1 MEAAKE
7 PNDTTQRR
15 QAEGHETHIPEIGSS
30 RRRGGGQGP
39 LDSYEDNEGDEA
51 NEAEKSN
58 TPKQFG
64 VLKMEAIIERLRAR
78 SSRWGVRSI
87 YIAMYI
93 LSTITS
99 TENNALPLI
108 EPYFLSLFGHHS
120 SLATV
125 GIMTNIAFA
134 VGKPPM
140 SKIMDV
146 FGRAEGV
153 LVAIILYLI
162 GAILTASSGG
172 MIQYGIGRTAAALG
186 SQGLQLSQMI
196 IVADTSSLT
205 SRALLTSTI
214 TSPWIFTTWTGPILG
229 SWFLSKGA
237 IGYRMIYLVF
247 GLAVPFCASWL
258 VLVLWSEW
266 RYLNNELVR
275 PTPQRIALPTT
286 DQDQED
292 RAPWSPPESPHH
304 LLYNSP
310 HSPNHTPTASTL
322 WSQAWEQLDS
332 VGLVLLTLG
341 FGLLLLPL
349 TWSVKEP
356 GVNWFSIERCSFLI
370 LGIIILIC
378 FGIHESKYAKYPVI
392 PPRLFE
398 QRTVLLG
405 SSVCFWHFICQYT
418 YESYFT
424 SFLQVVRF
432 LSARDAQYVE
442 RSYLFTACV
451 SAIICG
457 ILVKWTRR
465 YKIWLVVG
473 ILLHGVGT
481 LLMVRSRRL
490 DNPMTEIVISQVI
503 GGFGGGFT
511 TLASQL
517 GVQAVVGHQ
526 DVGISTA
533 VFLTITQIGGAVGS
547 SLAGS
552 IWTSRL
558 ESALAQRL
566 PQSELNNIP
575 KIVGDLRFALTYQG
589 ANRTSINEAYID
601 VQRILNWLGVWA
613 LLPCLICALCM
624 ENVDLDSKN
633 PPRNPKDGVN
643 SQPPNPHHH
652 PTTHRDSIA
661 DAENAPFLSRW
672 PSLFIFHHF
681 KSQNKNKT

>member
-1 MEAAKE
+1 MEGPIHSSLKGQDDPTIQDNAG
-7 PNDTTQRR
+7 R
-15 QAEGHETHIPEIGSS
+15 EGAS
-30 RRRGGGQGP
+30 RRRLAQGTP
-39 LDSYEDNEGDEA
+39 SYTDLDDGHHPHQQKDEPA
-51 NEAEKSN
+51 KNSPN
-58 TPKQFG
+58 QFG
-64 VLKMEAIIERLRAR
+64 VLKMEAIIERLRGR
-78 SSRWGVRSI
+78 SNRWGLRSI

-99 TENNALPLI
+99 TENNSLPII

-134 VGKPPM
+134 VGKPPI

-153 LVAIILYLI
+153 LVAIGLYFI
-162 GAILTASSGG
+162 GAILTASSTGV
-172 MIQYGIGRTAAALG
+172 IQYGIARTAAALG

-214 TSPWIFTTWTGPILG
+214 TLPWILTTWIGPALG
-229 SWFLSKGA
+229 SWFLSKGPF
-237 IGYRMIYLVF
+237 GYRAIYLVF
-247 GLAVPFCASWL
+247 GFAVPLCAGWL
-258 VLVLWSEW
+258 ALVLWLEW
-266 RYLNNELVR
+266 RKLNSEVGPR
-275 PTPQRIALPTT
+275 PPITALPTP
-286 DQDQED
+286 DHARED
-292 RAPWSPPESPHH
+292 RYQNLWSPP
-304 LLYNSP
+304 NSP
-310 HSPNHTPTASTL
+310 HPALYNPRSSSTTSP
-322 WSQAWEQLDS
+322 WSETWEQLDS
-332 VGLVLLTLG
+332 IGLLLLTLG

-356 GVNWFSIERCSFLI
+356 GVNWFNAQRCSFLVV
-370 LGIIILIC
+370 GLIVLVC
-378 FGIHESKYAKYPVI
+378 FGVYERKMAKFPVI
-392 PPRLFE
+392 PTRLLE

-405 SSVCFWHFICQYT
+405 SCVCFWHFICQYT

-424 SFLQVVRF
+424 SFLQVARF

-457 ILVKWTRR
+457 VLVKWTRR

-481 LLMVRSRRL
+481 LLMVRSRKL
-490 DNPMTEIVISQVI
+490 DNPMAEIVISQVI

-526 DVGISTA
+526 DVGIATA

-547 SLAGS
+547 SVAGS

-558 ESALAQRL
+558 ESALASRL
-566 PQSELNNIP
+566 PQSEQPNIP
-575 KIVGDLRFALTYQG
+575 KIVGDLRFALSYSG
-589 ANRTSINEAYID
+589 DNRTSINEAYVD
-601 VQRILNWLGVWA
+601 VQRILNWIGVWA
-613 LLPCLICALCM
+613 LLPCLLCALAM
-624 ENVDLDSKN
+624 QNVDLGAKAQLSKPDERQSDS
-633 PPRNPKDGVN
+633 GL
-643 SQPPNPHHH
+643 S
-652 PTTHRDSIA
+652 TDSSA
-661 DAENAPFLSRW
+661 AENTPFLS
-672 PSLFIFHHF
+672 HEDEE
-681 KSQNKNKT
+681 